1 MRNLLKKG
9 SENQRIAHVWAE
21 ATADFEQYVESL
33 PVVTPE
39 VTEALANSKNK
50 WRKWQRIA
58 NQGSSSDGN
67 D

>member
-1 MRNLLKKG
+1 MRNPFKRSTG
-9 SENQRIAHVWAE
+9 NERIAQGWAA

-50 WRKWQRIA
+50 WRKWRQIA
-58 NQGSSSDGN
+58 DQGGSSDGN
-67 D
+67 

>member
-1 MRNLLKKG
+1 MRNHLKPKA
-9 SENQRIAHVWAE
+9 ETIARCWAD

-58 NQGSSSDGN
+58 DQGGSSDGN
-67 D
+67 